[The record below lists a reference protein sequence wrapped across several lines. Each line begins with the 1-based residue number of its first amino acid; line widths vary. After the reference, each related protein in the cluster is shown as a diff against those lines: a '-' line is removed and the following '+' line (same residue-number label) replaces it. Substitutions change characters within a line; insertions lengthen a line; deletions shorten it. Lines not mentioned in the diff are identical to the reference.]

1 MIYDYVYVHTLMF
14 RINLTVVFV
23 AVRIKCIHSDMF
35 KYIKNNFEALDV
47 FFNNAETH
55 EGGVDDMIATNFV
68 SLKTKTYI

>member
-1 MIYDYVYVHTLMF
+1 MIYYYVYVRTLMF
-14 RINLTVVFV
+14 RINHTVVFV

-47 FFNNAETH
+47 FFNNAETY
-55 EGGVDDMIATNFV
+55 EGEDDMIATNFV